1 MRLHRPNGDDVAGN
15 RVNGD
20 VPGSLGTSSSAGRR
34 LPLLGR
40 AGVGALLAP
49 AADLGGVG
57 AATSQRW
64 RAYCK
69 RWPIPPAPDSEAA
82 QDRVQGRL
90 RRVAA
95 RRPLTTGLGEDST
108 ASIEGMA
115 RAERCLGASQAPTP
129 TGAAA
134 PAPAGAATSEVC

>member
-34 LPLLGR
+34 LPVLGR

-49 AADLGGVG
+49 AADLGGGRRNESALARVLQKV
-57 AATSQRW
+57 A
-64 RAYCK
+64 
-69 RWPIPPAPDSEAA
+69 IPPAPDSEAA

>member
-69 RWPIPPAPDSEAA
+69 RWPS
-82 QDRVQGRL
+82 L
-90 RRVAA
+90 RRLILKPRKIVFKGAF
-95 RRPLTTGLGEDST
+95 
-108 ASIEGMA
+108 
-115 RAERCLGASQAPTP
+115 GASLRADP
-129 TGAAA
+129 
-134 PAPAGAATSEVC
+134 